1 MSERSAGPAR
11 LLPWTSPNGNPCYLV
26 GDGTGFV
33 SRLADDVESV
43 QLGMAD
49 DILDYAGEMLADR
62 TTSAQ
67 EVRFLARGLADALR
81 DVRRIADSR
90 EERPA
95 AGSAPATGR
104 PVSPS

>member
-33 SRLADDVESV
+33 SRLADDIERV

-49 DILDYAGEMLADR
+49 DILDYAEGMLADR
-62 TTSAQ
+62 TTSAR

-90 EERPA
+90 EKR
-95 AGSAPATGR
+95 SAPG
-104 PVSPS
+104 